1 MKKHRESLSS
11 VDFAWSEIK
20 PWMRFSLWDKSKIK
34 KKEWL
39 EQVVWDISIVWWKF
53 VFKEWDI
60 VIVTKN
66 QTVKRESKKELYT
79 NEITFQVEREW
90 KILEEWWQIIDF
102 VFNWNM
108 LIHHLYPSGVS
119 DISKVL
125 IDAREQ
131 SSWEISNILDK

>member
-11 VDFAWSEIK
+11 VDFTWSEIK
-20 PWMRFSLWDKSKIK
+20 PWMKFVLWEKNKIK

-39 EQVVWDISIVWWKF
+39 EKIVWDISIVWWKF

-66 QTVKRESKKELYT
+66 QTMKRNWSEEFT
-79 NEITFQVEREW
+79 NEITFQVKRDW
-90 KILEEWWQIIDF
+90 ALLEEWWKAIDF

-108 LIHHLYPSGVS
+108 LIHHLYPSGIS
-119 DISKVL
+119 NISKVL
-125 IDAREQ
+125 IDARDQ
-131 SSWEISNILDK
+131 SSWEISNILSK